1 MTTTGYKG
9 LTNSQLQELNASLAT
24 LGGVSVQQFS
34 DLIDLTHLY
43 KLVDY
48 QLALAITAMDIDDM
62 ALIDTLSADKLFPT
76 LLNHDTTLEWF
87 NHINN
92 LATDLEDVELQEQIY
107 ILLDSYSWQA
117 WLGLLPEYAKK
128 QDNYDTDQV
137 VSLLGLLRKDF

>member
-1 MTTTGYKG
+1 MSYKG

-24 LGGVSVQQFS
+24 LGGISVQQFS

-43 KLVDY
+43 KLVDQ
-48 QLALAITAMDIDDM
+48 QLAIAITAMDIDDM
-62 ALIDTLSADKLFPT
+62 ALIDTLSEDKLFPT
-76 LLNHDTTLEWF
+76 LLNHGTTLEWF

-107 ILLDSYSWQA
+107 ILLDRYSWQA

-128 QDNYDTDQV
+128 QDNYDTNQV

>member
-1 MTTTGYKG
+1 MSYKG

-24 LGGVSVQQFS
+24 LGGISVQQFS

-43 KLVDY
+43 KLVDQ
-48 QLALAITAMDIDDM
+48 QLAIAITAMDIDNM
-62 ALIDTLSADKLFPT
+62 TLIDTLSEDKLFPT
-76 LLNHDTTLEWF
+76 LLNHGTTLGWF

-92 LATDLEDVELQEQIY
+92 LATDLEDIELQEQIY

-117 WLGLLPEYAKK
+117 WLGLLPDYVKK

>member
-1 MTTTGYKG
+1 MSYKG

-24 LGGVSVQQFS
+24 LGGISVQQFS

-43 KLVDY
+43 KLVDQ
-48 QLALAITAMDIDDM
+48 QLAIAITAMDIDDM
-62 ALIDTLSADKLFPT
+62 ALIDTLSEDKLFPT
-76 LLNHDTTLEWF
+76 LLNHGTTLEWF

-92 LATDLEDVELQEQIY
+92 LATDLEDIELQEQIY

-128 QDNYDTDQV
+128 QDNYDTNQV

>member
-1 MTTTGYKG
+1 MSYKG

-24 LGGVSVQQFS
+24 LGGISVQQFS
-34 DLIDLTHLY
+34 DLIDLPHLY
-43 KLVDY
+43 KLVDQ
-48 QLALAITAMDIDDM
+48 QLAIAVTAMDIDDM
-62 ALIDTLSADKLFPT
+62 ALIDTLSEDKLFPT
-76 LLNHDTTLEWF
+76 LINHGTTLEWF

-92 LATDLEDVELQEQIY
+92 LAGDLEDIELQEQIY

-117 WLGLLPEYAKK
+117 WLGLLPAYIKF